1 MTRANHDIYP
11 NTTAAEDITL
21 PLLGGNEPAANE
33 LAGHPT
39 TADTDIKPIASQP
52 LVVDGRRPAL
62 RIIKGMRRLE
72 RLRLQALAAQ
82 ALLLAS
88 QPSLLYR

>member
-11 NTTAAEDITL
+11 NTTAAEEITL
-21 PLLGGNEPAANE
+21 PLMGKNEPVAPE
-33 LAGHPT
+33 LADHPT
-39 TADTDIKPIASQP
+39 TADTGIKPVVSQP
-52 LVVDGRRPAL
+52 LIFNGRRPAL
-62 RIIKGMRRLE
+62 RIMKGMRRLE